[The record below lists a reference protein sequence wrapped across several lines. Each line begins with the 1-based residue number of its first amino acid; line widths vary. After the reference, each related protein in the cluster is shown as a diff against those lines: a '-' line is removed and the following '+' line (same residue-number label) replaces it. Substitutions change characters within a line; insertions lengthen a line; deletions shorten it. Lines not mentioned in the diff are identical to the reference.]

1 VGDSLLPP
9 GNQVAFRGNTASL
22 AVIRGDLRRCN
33 ADLSLAWRLFAYP
46 RRGAA
51 LATRATLMSRLVG
64 WLSWL
69 GRSELQA
76 GRTVA
81 QLGDHVPY
89 TLTLRNDG
97 PGIVV
102 GASVSNT
109 LPANTAL
116 VDGPHGGASYDPA
129 LRRITWSG
137 DLGPGAAVTFTYRVS
152 LLSGTAHNAIH
163 STADVS
169 LGEQGFQF
177 RRQANL
183 RIAAPDLSAS
193 YLTVSPGSAAPTRA
207 TAGSSSMVT
216 IILVVRNDG
225 LDDALVASVDNP
237 LPWPLRLITGTL
249 SSGGVGTPTEL
260 PTENRILWQGKVA
273 VGVPVTLTYRAI
285 APSVLEQGIWLYN
298 AARLEDGLGGLGARG
313 VALRRAAPLVLSH
326 RCQEW

>member
-1 VGDSLLPP
+1 
-9 GNQVAFRGNTASL
+9 
-22 AVIRGDLRRCN
+22 
-33 ADLSLAWRLFAYP
+33 
-46 RRGAA
+46 
-51 LATRATLMSRLVG
+51 
-64 WLSWL
+64 
-69 GRSELQA
+69 
-76 GRTVA
+76 VA

-109 LPANTAL
+109 LPAGAAL

-129 LRRITWSG
+129 QRRITWTG
-137 DLGPGAAVTFTYRVS
+137 DLESGAAVTFTYRLS
-152 LLSGTAHNAIH
+152 LTSGAAYDAIH

-169 LGEQGFQF
+169 LSEQGLQF
-177 RRQANL
+177 RRQASL

-193 YLTVSPGSAAPTRA
+193 YLTVSPGSATPTRPA
-207 TAGSSSMVT
+207 AGSSSIVT
-216 IILVVRNDG
+216 VILVVRNDG

-273 VGVPVTLTYRAI
+273 MGMPATLTYRAI

-298 AARLEDGLGGLGARG
+298 AARLEDGLGGAWERGEWLYVEPHRWYFPVVARNG
-313 VALRRAAPLVLSH
+313 
-326 RCQEW
+326 EWLQR